1 MEQNEN
7 GVKEL
12 VLLESL
18 LLKMQK
24 EVLSYVEYRDLQYL
38 LIKYED
44 KFRKGNSNKKL
55 YPLCGTPFCDDKILF
70 ITDSHI
76 GNSESENMRVMETAY
91 NEGINQ
97 NVKTAIHLG
106 DLIEATP
113 FERDKPQSVVEVEL
127 FKATSIMPEQIKTW
141 LLLGNHEYS
150 AIRTYKEIIDKFFTS
165 CKLEVLGMG
174 KCLVFWNGDTIAVNH
189 QIKQLE
195 GLDKYKPDSIIE
207 LSGHVHYYQVEQGKR
222 NIYIPPICKNDDE
235 AAYEGL
241 KKYNYSLGDS
251 RKAFVIASHPDWNTL
266 LFEVY
271 GIDYETSKVKDV
283 SEKIEINRQSKI
295 MRLYRS

>member
-7 GVKEL
+7 EIREL

-24 EVLSYVEYRDLQYL
+24 AVLSYIEYRDLQYL
-38 LIKYED
+38 LIKYEN
-44 KFRKGNSNKKL
+44 KYRKGNLDKKI
-55 YPLCGTPFCDDKILF
+55 YPLCGTPFYDDKILF

-76 GNSESENMRVMETAY
+76 GNSESENLRVMEAAY

-97 NVKTAIHLG
+97 NIKTAIHLG

-113 FERDKPQSVVEVEL
+113 FEQDKSQSVVEVEL

-150 AIRTYKEIIDKFFTS
+150 AIRTYPEIIDKIFTNY
-165 CKLEVLGMG
+165 KLEVLGMG
-174 KCLVFWNGDTIAVNH
+174 RCLVFWNGDVIGVNH

-195 GLDKYKPDSIIE
+195 GLDKYNPDSIIE
-207 LSGHVHYYQVEQGKR
+207 LSGHVHYYQVDSGKR
-222 NIYIPPICKNDDE
+222 NVYIPPICKNNDDV
-235 AAYEGL
+235 AYEGL
-241 KKYNYSLGDS
+241 KKYNYCLGDS
-251 RKAFVIASHPDWNTL
+251 RKAFVIGSHPDRNIL

-271 GIDYETSKVKDV
+271 GIDHETSKVKDV